1 MARLFVLLLAC
12 VFASGCFAFDEID
25 KGNKILDQN
34 FSKPAEKPPA
44 AANAPAAQA
53 GGGGWWA
60 TAKSLEG
67 RPTGEGDDAVVSC
80 RVGKATKFMRKADC
94 LSQGGSPKS

>member
-1 MARLFVLLLAC
+1 MVRVIVLLLAC

-44 AANAPAAQA
+44 QDAPAAQA
-53 GGGGWWA
+53 GEGWWA
-60 TAKSLEG
+60 NAKSLRG
-67 RPTGEGDDAVVSC
+67 PPTGEGENQVVSC
-80 RVGKATKFMRKADC
+80 TIGKTTKFMRKGDC
-94 LSQGGSPKS
+94 LSQGGHPKS